1 LSVLGVEASSKGNM
15 IKDVLVNLDVDSS
28 PDVTADYAVSVARAF
43 EAHISAV
50 AFTYEAV
57 LPGSIFGRAAL
68 QVIEAERARYET
80 AAQNAVAKFKEGVRQ
95 TALSAEAQVV
105 KAGMTKAGETFG
117 QLARRFD
124 LAIVAQSQPNKSTAR
139 QLILEAAL
147 FDSGRPMLVVPYIQ
161 RTGLKLD
168 SVMMCWDGSRSAARA
183 TGDAMP
189 FLARAKAVEVVLV
202 ASEAGKSDEIAGAD
216 IAHHLARH
224 GLKVELK
231 QIVARDVD
239 VANTILSHAADA
251 ETDLIVMGG
260 YGHSRLREFVLGGAT
275 RGILSAMT
283 VPTLMSH

>member
-1 LSVLGVEASSKGNM
+1 M
-15 IKDVLVNLDVDSS
+15 IKDILVNLDVDSS
-28 PDVTADYAVSVARAF
+28 PEVTGDYAVSVAHAF

-50 AFTYEAV
+50 AFAYEAV
-57 LPGSIFGRAAL
+57 LPTSIFRRAAL
-68 QVIEAERARYET
+68 RVVESEQARCET
-80 AAQNAVAKFKEGVRQ
+80 AAQNALAKFNETVRQ
-95 TALSAEAQVV
+95 SSLSTDAHVLKGGMA
-105 KAGMTKAGETFG
+105 KASEMFG
-117 QLARRFD
+117 RLARRFD
-124 LAIVAQSQPNKSTAR
+124 LAMVAQAKPDASPAR

-161 RTGLKLD
+161 RAGLKLD
-168 SVMMCWDGSRSAARA
+168 NVMVCWDGSRSAARA
-183 TGDAMP
+183 VGDAMP

-202 ASEAGKSDEIAGAD
+202 ASEPGKSNEIAGAD

-231 QIVARDVD
+231 QIVVRDLD

-251 ETDLIVMGG
+251 GTDFIVMGG

-275 RGILSAMT
+275 RDLLSAMT